1 MKALLLLVAGI
12 GGLLEAVAPRRAVAL
27 WTRALYRNAGEAEPR
42 EWVYAAAKVE
52 GTLVAAGALV
62 GLFRL
67 ATAEG
72 GDAEDDGAEGG
83 DGEGNDADG
92 GDADAA

>member
-52 GTLVAAGALV
+52 GTLVAAGALA

-67 ATAEG
+67 ATA
-72 GDAEDDGAEGG
+72 
-83 DGEGNDADG
+83 
-92 GDADAA
+92 DADAAADGEPTADGREDDVDAA

>member
-12 GGLLEAVAPRRAVAL
+12 GGLLEAVAPRRVVAL
-27 WTRALYRNAGEAEPR
+27 WTRALYRNGGEAEPR

-52 GTLVAAGALV
+52 GTLIAAGALV

-67 ATAEG
+67 ATAD
-72 GDAEDDGAEGG
+72 GDAAVDGEATPDGREDDV
-83 DGEGNDADG
+83 
-92 GDADAA
+92 DAA

>member
-42 EWVYAAAKVE
+42 EWTYAAAKAE
-52 GTLVAAGALV
+52 GTLVAAAALV

-67 ATAEG
+67 ATAEEADESDEV
-72 GDAEDDGAEGG
+72 DAGTERAAE
-83 DGEGNDADG
+83 
-92 GDADAA
+92 AAAE

>member
-27 WTRALYRNAGEAEPR
+27 WTRAFYRNAGDAEPR
-42 EWVYAAAKVE
+42 DWVYAAAKVE

-62 GLFRL
+62 GLYRL
-67 ATAEG
+67 ATADGAAEG
-72 GDAEDDGAEGG
+72 DDETDAAEGDVDAEF
-83 DGEGNDADG
+83 
-92 GDADAA
+92 DADAA

>member
-67 ATAEG
+67 ATADD
-72 GDAEDDGAEGG
+72 DAAVDGEATADGREDDVGA
-83 DGEGNDADG
+83 A
-92 GDADAA
+92 